1 MKPFYMMIFFFVFFQ
16 LTALTI
22 AGIAVFP
29 EGTTLYTDFDLNELE
44 ESSTNA
50 TAVFSYIFMGDEN
63 KTVGGIDV
71 FSFNFAGFQLRDF
84 SIWGIIGIMI
94 VSGTIISVATK
105 SYVPAVL
112 AVLGLA
118 FFPMLSHSTTF
129 FYSLFT
135 KWDSLSM
142 LYLGITLI
150 VGVLA
155 MFLITLVEIPTQG
168 GS

>member
-1 MKPFYMMIFFFVFFQ
+1 MKPFYMLVFFFIFFQ
-16 LTALTI
+16 LSALVI
-22 AGIAVFP
+22 AGMAVFP
-29 EGTTLYTDFDLNELE
+29 EGTTLYTDFELEELE
-44 ESSTNA
+44 ESA
-50 TAVFSYIFMGDEN
+50 TSPTDVIAYIFMGN
-63 KTVGGIDV
+63 GTTIGGIDI
-71 FSFNFAGFQLRDF
+71 FGYNFAGFQLGSF
-84 SIWGIIGIMI
+84 SIWAIIGLLV
-94 VSGTIISVATK
+94 VSGAIISRVAQ

-118 FFPMLSHSTTF
+118 FLPMITHSTTF

-135 KWDSLSM
+135 RWDSVSM

-155 MFLITLVEIPTQG
+155 LFLITIIEIPTQG